1 MRNFTHL
8 LLVAGLV
15 AVSLSLSLS
24 ACGKKGDPVIPEDT
38 DYPRQYPGE

>member
-8 LLVAGLV
+8 LLVGLV

-24 ACGKKGDPVIPEDT
+24 ACGKKGDPVIPEDI